1 MIIKV
6 LLADDHSVLRDGL
19 RFMLDAQTD
28 VSVIGDAATGA
39 EAVQAALQLQP
50 DVVLMD
56 IAMPELNGIEATHEI
71 CQQNQKTRIII
82 LSMHSSMEHVVRA
95 LRAGAHGYL
104 LKESA
109 GAEVV
114 KAVHTVYEGHC
125 YFSPRI
131 SDMLVEQHFRRGD
144 ALENLDPLS
153 RLSHRERQVLKLI
166 ADGKSNA
173 EIAALL
179 FLSQKTVE
187 TYRSRL
193 MRKLEI
199 ADLATLVKFA
209 IKQGI
214 TSVE

>member
-1 MIIKV
+1 MNIKV

-19 RFMLDAQTD
+19 RFMLDAQAD
-28 VSVIGDAATGA
+28 VSVIGDVATGA
-39 EAVQAALQLQP
+39 EAVQAALQLLP

-71 CQQNQKTRIII
+71 CQQNQKTKIII
-82 LSMHSSMEHVVRA
+82 LSMHSSLEHVVRA

-114 KAVHTVYEGHC
+114 KAVHAVHEGHC
-125 YFSPRI
+125 YFSPKI
-131 SDMLVEQHFRRGD
+131 SDMLVEQHFRKSD
-144 ALENLDPLS
+144 VLENLDPLS

-173 EIAALL
+173 EIAGLL

-209 IKQGI
+209 IKEGI
-214 TSVE
+214 TSVD